1 MEAGMPFVSLLQ
13 SLRSLDER
21 ILEALFVC
29 HEQNKLPKVL
39 YYLCLFCEL
48 SGHGVLWFG
57 CVALAIL
64 LAPAEEPRL
73 LSMYMLLLLVLDVV
87 LVAPI
92 KVAFKRPRPA
102 VNGGKGILFS
112 VSSVDNYAFPSGHAS
127 RAVAVAVFLIP
138 WLSRASSLLVMGW
151 AGCVCWTRIL
161 LGRHH
166 PSDVAAG
173 VLAGCIVAWFTS
185 LIQGALQSPS
195 LI

>member
-1 MEAGMPFVSLLQ
+1 MPFVSVQQ
-13 SLRSLDER
+13 SLKSMDER
-21 ILEALFVC
+21 LLEAIFVC

-57 CVALAIL
+57 GVALAIL
-64 LAPAEEPRL
+64 LAPAEKPRL
-73 LSMYMLLLLVLDVV
+73 LSLYMLLLLVLDVV
-87 LVAPI
+87 LVAPV

-102 VNGGKGILFS
+102 VNRGKEIMFS
-112 VSSVDNYAFPSGHAS
+112 VSTVDSYAFPSGHAS
-127 RAVAVAVFLIP
+127 RAVAVAIFVIP
-138 WLSRASSLLVMGW
+138 WLSHTASLLVLLW
-151 AGCVCWTRIL
+151 ASCVCWTRIF

-173 VLAGCIVAWFTS
+173 VLAGCIVAWCTS
-185 LIQGALQSPS
+185 LVQGALQSPS

>member
-1 MEAGMPFVSLLQ
+1 MPFASVQQ
-13 SLRSLDER
+13 SLKSMDER
-21 ILEALFVC
+21 LLEALFVC

-57 CVALAIL
+57 GVALTIL
-64 LAPAEEPRL
+64 LAPAKELRL
-73 LSMYMLLLLVLDVV
+73 LSLYMLLLLVLDVV
-87 LVAPI
+87 LVAPV

-102 VNGGKGILFS
+102 VNRGKEIMFS
-112 VSSVDNYAFPSGHAS
+112 VSTVDSYAFPSGHAS
-127 RAVAVAVFLIP
+127 RAVAVAIFIIP
-138 WLSRASSLLVMGW
+138 WLSHTASVLVLLW
-151 AGCVCWTRIL
+151 AGCVCGTRIL

-173 VLAGCIVAWFTS
+173 VLAGCIVAWCTS
-185 LIQGALQSPS
+185 LVQGALQSPS

>member
-1 MEAGMPFVSLLQ
+1 MPFVSVQQ
-13 SLRSLDER
+13 SLKSMDER
-21 ILEALFVC
+21 LLEAIFVC

-57 CVALAIL
+57 GVALAIL
-64 LAPAEEPRL
+64 LAPAEKPRL
-73 LSMYMLLLLVLDVV
+73 LSLYMLLLLVLDVV
-87 LVAPI
+87 LVAPV

-102 VNGGKGILFS
+102 VNRGKEIMFS
-112 VSSVDNYAFPSGHAS
+112 VSTVDSYAFPSGHAS
-127 RAVAVAVFLIP
+127 RAVAVAIFVIP
-138 WLSRASSLLVMGW
+138 WLSHTASLLVLLW
-151 AGCVCWTRIL
+151 ASCVCWTRIL

-173 VLAGCIVAWFTS
+173 VLAGCIVAWCTS
-185 LIQGALQSPS
+185 LVQGALQSPS

>member
-1 MEAGMPFVSLLQ
+1 MPFVSVQQ
-13 SLRSLDER
+13 SLKSMDER
-21 ILEALFVC
+21 LLEALFVC

-57 CVALAIL
+57 GVALAIL
-64 LAPAEEPRL
+64 LAPAEKPRL
-73 LSMYMLLLLVLDVV
+73 LSLYMLLLLVLDVV
-87 LVAPI
+87 LVAPV

-102 VNGGKGILFS
+102 VNRGKEIMFS
-112 VSSVDNYAFPSGHAS
+112 VSTVDSYAFPSGHAS
-127 RAVAVAVFLIP
+127 RAVAVAIFVIP
-138 WLSRASSLLVMGW
+138 WLSHTASLLVFLW
-151 AGCVCWTRIL
+151 ASCVCWTRIF

-173 VLAGCIVAWFTS
+173 VLAGCIVAWCTS
-185 LIQGALQSPS
+185 LVQGALQSPS